1 MALDAVVGEI
11 KAKGEKEAADIRA
24 TGMAEKERILV
35 DAKSESDAIKIAAEA
50 DAERQTEFILRQE
63 EAAAHLVAKR
73 AQLNAEK
80 DVLDKVYAG
89 ILIAI
94 EALPEEVHQ
103 KTVREL
109 CKKSAKELGEGVF
122 YCCERDKPAVE
133 DALSSLKTLSKF
145 SLAGTI
151 DISGGIIA
159 ESADG
164 AFQLD
169 YSYPTYV
176 NEVWETG
183 LKDASEILFG

>member
-11 KAKGEKEAADIRA
+11 KAKGEKEAGDIIA
-24 TGMAEKERILV
+24 AGNVEKLRLLAK
-35 DAKSESDAIKIAAEA
+35 AKSEADAIKIAAKA
-50 DAERQTEFILRQE
+50 DADTQTEFILRQE
-63 EAAAHLVAKR
+63 VAAAHLAAKR

-80 DVLDKVYAG
+80 DVLDKAYAEV
-89 ILIAI
+89 LAAI
-94 EALPEEVHQ
+94 DGLPEEVHQ

-122 YCCERDKPAVE
+122 YCCERDKAAVE

-145 SLAGTI
+145 SLARTI

-169 YSYPTYV
+169 YSYLTYV
-176 NEVWETG
+176 NEVWKIG